1 MKIFTSKLRM
11 KLAESPGARAPKRPY
26 SRSMARRSRAV
37 LAAFLGVSLV
47 SGRAFAAYD
56 DVGTSARVTGMGMA
70 YTAVADDAYTVYY
83 NPAGLATLDRPEF
96 ASTYS
101 RLLTG
106 LSDGSNIQNS
116 FLAYEHPLDGGRN
129 GTVGTALNYFS
140 LDSLYHE
147 TSLFASYGRVVT
159 REDNPSPV
167 LLGATGKFLNRSLG
181 GTSAASNS
189 IDNTGVVH
197 VGVSDPV
204 LQSTSKTN
212 FDADLGAL
220 WKVTPNW
227 SLGMQIQHVLEPNV
241 AFSPSQSDP
250 LGRNYKLGA
259 AYHTPFSTLSTDMD
273 FINAPDGSLDKD
285 FRVAIEK

>member
-1 MKIFTSKLRM
+1 MKSMKISPTKLRM
-11 KLAESPGARAPKRPY
+11 KLAGSLGAAASRRAY
-26 SRSMARRSRAV
+26 SRSRARRPRAV
-37 LAAFLGVSLV
+37 LAAFLGSSLL
-47 SGRAFAAYD
+47 SGRARAAYD

-241 AFSPSQSDP
+241 AFFFLLCVL
-250 LGRNYKLGA
+250 LGC
-259 AYHTPFSTLSTDMD
+259 
-273 FINAPDGSLDKD
+273 
-285 FRVAIEK
+285 